1 VDLSEAN
8 SKKWLPL
15 IDHQATAQNVRTA
28 EQSTRPS
35 EDAHRRPHTVRQH
48 QRRLSSSEIAELVI
62 EYSSGATTY
71 ELASRFGCHR
81 TTVSELLKSHDVTLR
96 RAPLNEEQIDRAA
109 ELYETGLSLA
119 KVGKLL
125 SANAETVRQQ
135 LLARGVR
142 LRGPHDPRSSS

>member
-1 VDLSEAN
+1 MR
-8 SKKWLPL
+8 
-15 IDHQATAQNVRTA
+15 NVRTA

-35 EDAHRRPHTVRQH
+35 EGAHRRPHTVRQH
-48 QRRLSSSEIAELVI
+48 QRRLSSAEIAELVI

-119 KVGKLL
+119 KIAKLIG
-125 SANAETVRQQ
+125 ANAETIRQH
-135 LLARGVR
+135 LRERGVTM
-142 LRGPHDPRSSS
+142 RGPHDRQAVD